1 MGRWQFMADMQAKR
15 QQLEGFKV
23 GDMECRQTLGEPR
36 AGRPLLSTS
45 SRAMQPTHPPF
56 HASTSK
62 SELRAVVDRVGAR
75 VGEIALLCI
84 PSPPC
89 ASLQRQISTLAHL
102 FAAIISHCMFTQ
114 NPHPSCLGSDM
125 GGRGALILPPRT
137 ILSRNGKLRTC
148 KAVQAQGDGE
158 RECLF
163 VLPKAG
169 SRNPSFPRHPAQQH
183 EPCCPRFDSVCDR
196 FLSFKLLPNAAGFW
210 HLAPTTDTPVAAQ
223 VYAIKMISKA
233 VVIKTKQI
241 AHIQAEKEILASI
254 SHPFI
259 INL

>member
-1 MGRWQFMADMQAKR
+1 MK
-15 QQLEGFKV
+15 
-23 GDMECRQTLGEPR
+23 DMECRQTLGEPR
-36 AGRPLLSTS
+36 AGRPMLCTS
-45 SRAMQPTHPPF
+45 SRAMQPTHPPALPRL
-56 HASTSK
+56 HLK
-62 SELRAVVDRVGAR
+62 IRVESGCGQSWR
-75 VGEIALLCI
+75 QSGQIALLCI
-84 PSPPC
+84 ASPPC
-89 ASLQRQISTLAHL
+89 TSLQHQFSTLAHL
-102 FAAIISHCMFTQ
+102 FAAIISHCMFTPH
-114 NPHPSCLGSDM
+114 PHPSCLGSDM

-158 RECLF
+158 RECSF

-169 SRNPSFPRHPAQQH
+169 SRTPSFPRHPAQQH
-183 EPCCPRFDSVCDR
+183 EPCCRRFDSVCGR
-196 FLSFKLLPNAAGFW
+196 FLSFKLSPNATGFL